1 MIARKVGLVPVALAI
16 MAIVFFLSFRSLP
29 AAALPLMEAGACL
42 AFVFGLMGWFD
53 VPVYLT
59 IAVLPIVLTAI
70 GVADE
75 IHIFDRYRD
84 SLLSRPEEPY
94 IDVLAATMKEMHVP
108 VVKTS
113 LTTAI
118 GFLSFALSPIR
129 PVQAFGLFTAVGIV
143 FCMVWSL
150 TVIP

>member
-1 MIARKVGLVPVALAI
+1 
-16 MAIVFFLSFRSLP
+16 
-29 AAALPLMEAGACL
+29 MEVGACL
-42 AFVFGLMGWFD
+42 AFVFGLMGWLD

-75 IHIFDRYRD
+75 IHIFDRYRR
-84 SLLSRPEEPY
+84 SLRSRPTDPHHG
-94 IDVLAATMKEMHVP
+94 VLTATMNEMGSP

-113 LTTAI
+113 LTTAV

-129 PVQAFGLFTAVGIV
+129 PVQAFGVCPACCRLSSAAKRR
-143 FCMVWSL
+143 WSS
-150 TVIP
+150 I